1 MNQVIAMPVI
11 EGFDQINIPRRP
23 SKHGGLII
31 YVKNI
36 FYNLVFDLIP
46 ESEVFE
52 NLFIK
57 VQHKQNLFL
66 KYVTGNVYHPSHDIT

>member
-1 MNQVIAMPVI
+1 MNQVIAMPVK
-11 EGFDQINIPRRP
+11 EGFDQINIPRRL

-57 VQHKQNLFL
+57 VQHKQNLFSEIRYWKCL
-66 KYVTGNVYHPSHDIT
+66 SSPT